1 MLHIVFGYFL
11 VSPRFQN
18 WDQFLEHCVLER
30 RLLRVDQ
37 LEVIEPLLVGSFGKV
52 IEDELVL
59 EDFKLV
65 LRHGKVF

>member
-18 WDQFLEHCVLER
+18 WDQLLEHCVLER